1 MPPRQK
7 KNQRTITKQNA
18 APKSSKPSKKKH
30 ALAWIFG
37 CLGVLILG
45 VSIILNLIF
54 GSLLVFGDQ
63 SFNSSLTSEVYPPQ
77 FDEIIIEQGDFSSE
91 KIAIIDIFGP
101 IFYNNDGLLGISTVA
116 TPDEIN
122 AQLDQAMNNS
132 MVGAVVLNINS
143 GGGTVTASDEVYQ
156 KVLEV
161 EKSGKPVIAYF
172 GEMAASGAYYLSAP
186 ATQIVAN
193 PTTITGSLSV
203 IIEILNVEGLFDK
216 IGLKDIIYKSGEYK
230 DMLSATREAT
240 DEEKA
245 MIQGMVDEFDA
256 QFVEVVNKGRD
267 LNTSSDN
274 EIFDGRIF
282 TASQAKEKNLV
293 DSIGYLSDAIA
304 AAANQSNLSNY
315 TVIKY
320 EMPLSFSDILSDFG
334 FSLSS
339 EEEIFK
345 QMNSLLVSN
354 HPRALYL
361 YK

>member
-7 KNQRTITKQNA
+7 KNKRTISKQISI
-18 APKSSKPSKKKH
+18 PKTSKPTKKKH
-30 ALAWIFG
+30 TLAWIFG
-37 CLGVLILG
+37 CLGALILG
-45 VSIILNLIF
+45 GSIILNLIF
-54 GSLLVFGDQ
+54 GSLLVFGNQ
-63 SFNSSLTSEVYPPQ
+63 GINSSLTTEFYPPQ
-77 FDEIIIEQGDFSSE
+77 FNEIVIEQGDFTSE

-101 IFYNNDGLLGISTVA
+101 IFYSDDSILGTASTI
-116 TPDEIN
+116 TPGEIN
-122 AQLDQAMNNS
+122 AQLDQAMNDS
-132 MVGAVVLNINS
+132 MIGAVVLNINS
-143 GGGTVTASDEVYQ
+143 GGGTVTASDEIHH

-161 EKSGKPVIAYF
+161 EKSGKPVIVYF

-203 IIEILNVEGLFDK
+203 IIEVLNVEGLFDK
-216 IGLKDIIYKSGEYK
+216 IGLKDIIYKSGKYK

-256 QFVEVVNKGRD
+256 QFIEVVNKGRGLD
-267 LNTSSDN
+267 TSSDN

-282 TASQAKEKNLV
+282 TASQAKDKKLV
-293 DSIGYLSDAIA
+293 DSIGYLSDAIE
-304 AAANQSNLSNY
+304 AAANHSNLSNY

-339 EEEIFK
+339 EEEIIK
-345 QMNSLLVSN
+345 QMNSLLTSN